1 MRSSVTLAPWEYLFA
16 SFNSANFPDIF
27 HPTWISSL
35 VLLAILTVLYNV
47 RTRALHRHAIY
58 LEMWEW
64 LWWTGLI
71 TFSMLVIESLFVFDY
86 FIVLTTEIVGIGTM
100 VWIRFFRFPPMFA
113 AYEQKMARERYFSR
127 QKYSDPE
134 ATIKKRPAG
143 ARRTQRQQR
152 RRR

>member
-1 MRSSVTLAPWEYLFA
+1 
-16 SFNSANFPDIF
+16 
-27 HPTWISSL
+27 
-35 VLLAILTVLYNV
+35 
-47 RTRALHRHAIY
+47 
-58 LEMWEW
+58 
-64 LWWTGLI
+64 
-71 TFSMLVIESLFVFDY
+71 
-86 FIVLTTEIVGIGTM
+86 
-100 VWIRFFRFPPMFA
+100 MFA